1 MFAKEC
7 VMYTALPKFKS
18 YFYQILEIF
27 AALAEKVFTQQNVI
41 TCFLFAYSNRTY
53 ASRIINK

>member
-27 AALAEKVFTQQNVI
+27 AALAEKFYQQNVI
-41 TCFLFAYSNRTY
+41 TCFYLLTQTKHMPCQSN
-53 ASRIINK
+53 NNQ

>member
-27 AALAEKVFTQQNVI
+27 AALAEKLQQM
-41 TCFLFAYSNRTY
+41 FLFAYSNKTY
-53 ASRIINK
+53 ASRLINK